1 MEREYYLAV
10 GDFEGEKKKIKSFV
24 HSLMQN
30 LKAEKDVKE
39 SRALEIFLN
48 QFDFMI
54 KEMHSFVK
62 FVSLSQLLMNTGCI
76 TVQILFSA

>member
-1 MEREYYLAV
+1 MAREYYLAM
-10 GDFEGEKKKIKSFV
+10 GEFECEKKKIKSFV
-24 HSLMQN
+24 HSLTQN

-39 SRALEIFLN
+39 SRALGIFLN

-54 KEMHSFVK
+54 KEMHSFAK
-62 FVSLSQLLMNTGCI
+62 FVSLSQLPMNTGCI